1 MMRASNLHVKAKF
14 WRRKPPNLQNNYRV
28 SALSF
33 VYRIAFFMNP
43 YPQKD
48 TLDCLIGL
56 FVSMSAAV
64 VDTGLGTHQKTL
76 LSSFFLN
83 L

>member
-1 MMRASNLHVKAKF
+1 MLKLNFGGENPLICKRNIGCC
-14 WRRKPPNLQNNYRV
+14 
-28 SALSF
+28 ALSF

-43 YPQKD
+43 YPQED
-48 TLDCLIGL
+48 ALDCPIGL

-64 VDTGLGTHQKTL
+64 ADTGLGTHQKTL